1 MADRLEHRPTE
12 RDQPPGGALARGWA
26 ALKLKL
32 LDAASLRNVAILTL
46 GTVIS
51 QVITVGASP
60 VVTRFYDPA
69 AFGVFGVFAA
79 IVGVVSAGA
88 TLKLEGAIVLEKERQ
103 DALFVFGAC
112 LITACV
118 ISLAG
123 LAVAY
128 AGEATLA
135 QTFSPELARLLLLYG
150 PASVFVAGLY
160 SGLQFWSIRNKR
172 FQGLAAYQVVRSAS
186 VILLQVGCALA
197 IGGGAGLV
205 VGQLAGQVL
214 GALLLVACFRSDLVE
229 AVASSKAVAAVQ
241 RRLAV
246 HKDFV
251 LFGTPQSVLNAVSG
265 NIPTLLL
272 ASCFGAATSGLFWL
286 AYRLLMLPSLI
297 LTENLRSV
305 LYQRLAEL
313 HHGGRDLR
321 PTLWR
326 SSLQLFALCLPVTV
340 VLVLFGPWLFST
352 FFGPAWRDAG
362 LFARIIAPAWLIQ
375 NAVVP
380 FAAAVPILGRQ
391 KQALSLEIGSTILR
405 AAGIGVGYLA
415 GDASVSLGCF
425 SLVGVVASAVL
436 IMLTTNAYRRP
447 ATGPLELMA
456 Q

>member
-1 MADRLEHRPTE
+1 MLSFHLEQGSFMRDRLT
-12 RDQPPGGALARGWA
+12 RGWA
-26 ALKLKL
+26 VLRLKLV
-32 LDAASLRNVAILTL
+32 DASQLRNVAILTL
-46 GTVIS
+46 GTVAS
-51 QVITVGASP
+51 QLITIGASP
-60 VVTRFYDPA
+60 IVTRYYDPA
-69 AFGVFGVFAA
+69 SFGVFGVFAA

-88 TLKLEGAIVLEKERQ
+88 TLKLEQAIVIEKERR

-118 ISLAG
+118 ISLLA
-123 LAVAY
+123 LAVTYSGQAVL
-128 AGEATLA
+128 G
-135 QTFSPELARLLLLYG
+135 QTFSPEVARLLLLYG
-150 PASVFVAGLY
+150 PPSILVAGLY

-172 FQGLAAYQVVRSAS
+172 FNGLAAYQVMRSGS
-186 VILLQVGCALA
+186 VILLQVVCALA

-214 GALLLVACFRSDLVE
+214 GALLLVACFRSDLIE
-229 AVASSKAVAAVQ
+229 AVASNKAVSAVK

-297 LTENLRSV
+297 LTESLRSV

-313 HHGGRDLR
+313 HNEGRDLR
-321 PTLWR
+321 PALWR
-326 SSLQLFALCLPVTV
+326 NSLQLFVLCLPVV
-340 VLVLFGPWLFST
+340 VILGLFGPLLFST
-352 FFGPAWRDAG
+352 FFGPAWREAG
-362 LFARIIAPAWLIQ
+362 VFAQIMAPAWLIQ

-405 AAGIGVGYLA
+405 AAAIGAGFLV
-415 GDASVSLGCF
+415 GDASVSLACF
-425 SLVGVVASAVL
+425 SLVGIVASVVL
-436 IMLTTNAYRRP
+436 IMLTISAYSRP
-447 ATGPLELMA
+447 ATGPLELIT